1 MAKVLMDDSIIRW
14 LHRGTP
20 LDPAAM
26 AQAAKHDGGLQ
37 GEGETNLQHLRLA
50 SNLVEGNRPDAT
62 TGGLLDFYARS
73 RTGHRGEFEGLS
85 VGYGHLQRVAA
96 LAVKRRA
103 EHFNADAELTIA
115 AREFLR
121 WDLTIAALCCSDSRP
136 RVIMP
141 CGRALLPRDSD
152 GWTATGAVNIETD
165 YAVAAAAGIPWHPQ
179 PGTGKRYKLRV
190 DPADDPEIRE
200 AQRAWAA
207 YRAVVDRDVPGL
219 FSAAEQTALRAWILE
234 GALSP
239 ALASLIEPI
248 RVLQGLHVLR
258 GRGRGHIAW
267 MTAIRSYGAGKN
279 RTQPLVRS
287 IGGEDRFIVTK
298 PPSGAERI
306 ATGSWV
312 VRGGGASRA
321 LGTASAGVGTETVE
335 IVIDLDGGRI
345 VGETAEPPALPVEP
359 PPPAPPG
366 DPALRLVRERLAE
379 LRATWDR
386 QKKGKGKAAD
396 TERTLLAVEAAVEGL

>member
-20 LDPAAM
+20 LDAAAM

-50 SNLVEGNRPDAT
+50 SNLIAGIRVSLVVAKLLAFYDRNR
-62 TGGLLDFYARS
+62 R
-73 RTGHRGEFEGLS
+73 GHRGESEGLS

-96 LAVKRRA
+96 LAVMLWARQ
-103 EHFNADAELTIA
+103 NNYELLRVA
-115 AREFLR
+115 AAEFLLQ
-121 WDLTIAALCCSDSRP
+121 DLTICALCCSDARP

-152 GWTATGAVNIETD
+152 GWTAAGAVNIETD
-165 YAVAAAAGIPWHPQ
+165 YAVAAASGMEWQRQ
-179 PGTGKRYKLRV
+179 PGTG
-190 DPADDPEIRE
+190 PQWMETMAD
-200 AQRAWAA
+200 
-207 YRAVVDRDVPGL
+207 YRAVVDRDAPGL
-219 FSAAEQTALRAWILE
+219 FSAAEQIALRSWIVE
-234 GALSP
+234 GAQSP

-258 GRGRGHIAW
+258 GRGHVAW
-267 MTAIRSYGAGKN
+267 MEGIRSYGAGKN

-298 PPSGAERI
+298 PPAGAVRI
-306 ATGSWV
+306 APGSWSV
-312 VRGGGASRA
+312 GGAGTS
-321 LGTASAGVGTETVE
+321 LGTANVAGADDDWTE
-335 IVIDLDGGRI
+335 IIIDLDGGRI
-345 VGETAEPPALPVEP
+345 VGETAEPPAPPVKP
-359 PPPAPPG
+359 PPLPPPG
-366 DPALRLVRERLAE
+366 DPALRLVRERLAD

-386 QKKGKGKAAD
+386 QRDGEAKATD
-396 TERTLLAVEAAVEGL
+396 TERTLRGVEAAVGQL